1 MANGTINFVDLY
13 NANNNSMYEK
23 KKNLLCTYRYLSRIY
38 NYFGSK
44 HLFSAE
50 KVIEWKVIQ
59 RLYLSLSPKIV
70 TYIAFHKCAPLLYI
84 FPIGHVL
91 LVWKSGKIDI
101 KYFKSLVIII
111 IIDIVIIFVCIY
123 FRFVK
128 HF

>member
-1 MANGTINFVDLY
+1 MANGAINSIDLY
-13 NANNNSMYEK
+13 NANNNSTYEK
-23 KKNLLCTYRYLSRIY
+23 KKSSMYIQVFIKD
-38 NYFGSK
+38 FGSK

-50 KVIEWKVIQ
+50 KVIEWEVIQ

-84 FPIGHVL
+84 FPMGHVL
-91 LVWKSGKIDI
+91 LVWKSGKIDT